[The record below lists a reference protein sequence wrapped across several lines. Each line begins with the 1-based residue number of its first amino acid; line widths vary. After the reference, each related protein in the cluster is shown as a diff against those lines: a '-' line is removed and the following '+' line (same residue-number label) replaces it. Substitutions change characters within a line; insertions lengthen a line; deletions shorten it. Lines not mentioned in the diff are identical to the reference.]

1 MKICLLGASGLAGQG
16 ILKELNNRKMNSW
29 EILTPTRSELDLG
42 ESARVME
49 YFREKKPEIVIMAAG
64 KVGGIQYNLQ
74 NQLNQFTV
82 NLKLNENVINACA
95 FYSIERLILLSSS
108 CIYPKNLNAP
118 MSEGEVFNGLP
129 EPSNEGYALAKIT
142 SIRHLLLR
150 RTDAQRD
157 WMVLI
162 PSNLYG
168 PVSHFLSDDHVIPM
182 LLRKFSSNNDFVEL
196 WGDGTPKRQFLH
208 NSDLGSAV
216 LFVLERK
223 NMPPIL
229 NVAPTEVTTIGE
241 LSNIL
246 ADIFKFR
253 GQIRFDG
260 SKPNGHPDKS
270 ISSTSLTQLGWSSSV
285 NLRSGLEELVDYLK
299 TLQLL

>member
-1 MKICLLGASGLAGQG
+1 
-16 ILKELNNRKMNSW
+16 
-29 EILTPTRSELDLG
+29 
-42 ESARVME
+42 
-49 YFREKKPEIVIMAAG
+49 MAAG

-74 NQLNQFTV
+74 NQLSQFTV

-95 FYSIERLILLSSS
+95 IHSIERLILLSSS
-108 CIYPKNLNAP
+108 CIYPKNLETP
-118 MSEGEVFNGLP
+118 MSESGVFDGLP
-129 EPSNEGYALAKIT
+129 EPSNEGYALAKTT

-150 RTDAQRD
+150 RSNEQRD
-157 WMVLI
+157 WTVLI

-182 LLRKFSSNNDFVEL
+182 LIKKFSSNNNVVEL

-216 LFVLERK
+216 MFILERK

-246 ADIFKFR
+246 ADIFKFK
-253 GQIRFDG
+253 GQIKYDK

-270 ISSTSLTQLGWSSSV
+270 ISSKCLTQLGWSSSV
-285 NLRSGLEELVDYLK
+285 NLRTGLEELVDYLK